1 MLNHLLIQ
9 TSAARRCSFASMHL
23 AAVVS
28 VIIFFSLLGVA
39 PSVWAQPPAVLEA
52 APDFSLKSSTGHN
65 LRLSEF
71 RGDVVIVNFWSTRC
85 GQCDEQLD
93 QLNLINAANRT
104 NHVSILSINADRDK
118 RAVTRMLAARDL
130 NFPVLFDAE
139 KTVISL
145 YDPSRLPMT
154 VMVDPHG
161 TVRYIHS
168 GYKRGDEALYSLELA
183 KLLAE

>member
-9 TSAARRCSFASMHL
+9 TSTEKRCSTASCMRL
-23 AAVVS
+23 ASVVS
-28 VIIFFSLLGVA
+28 VIIIFSLLGVA
-39 PSVWAQPPAVLEA
+39 PSVWAKPPAVLET

-93 QLNLINAANRT
+93 QLNLISAA